1 MNWRRDRPVGLAPA
15 GWHVTVASADLG
27 EVLWHGMPSSQA
39 EAEALAAEARRL
51 RPDARIM
58 IRPPAGPL
66 YDWE

>member
-1 MNWRRDRPVGLAPA
+1 VSRRRYPSALSPA

-27 EVLWHGMPSSQA
+27 EVLWHGAPSSQA